1 MSCLLEVLNE
11 HGRAEHSPI
20 SRENRPLN
28 IPRANAREREYVGQ
42 IYSVAENESETG
54 ASTVFSGKNALASR

>member
-1 MSCLLEVLNE
+1 
-11 HGRAEHSPI
+11 EHSPI